1 MVAQGVREKRR
12 AAADRVDRAG
22 VGVAAIPLGLIFLS
36 FMLVWAWRALEWPL
50 LVYLPPPHWALVAL
64 TVAGAAVGVSR
75 RVPVWSYS
83 WIAAA
88 LYGLGTIGEVVVFSL
103 QSRSGVVEPAVEA
116 TFARTSGAVSL
127 VWVLLALTAAIYLSR
142 RSRRDGLYIFALFVG
157 VKSIGFPIL
166 TGVEGPTSAPAV
178 TSLLAA
184 LALVEGAALVWLLR
198 GRLRGDGLSWLPV
211 WGTVGIAAA
220 NVPLKLWPL
229 LLDPGPLMNRLR
241 IVGVLGAEE
250 WLQEGL
256 LLIAAF
262 VTTWVY
268 LALREKGA

>member
-36 FMLVWAWRALEWPL
+36 FMLVWAWRTLEWPL

-184 LALVEGAALVWLLR
+184 LALVIVQVVLGVLNVLWLLPVEITAGHSAGAAGLVLIFTVLVR
-198 GRLRGDGLSWLPV
+198 NSCQGRCRALANPDE
-211 WGTVGIAAA
+211 AAA
-220 NVPLKLWPL
+220 
-229 LLDPGPLMNRLR
+229 
-241 IVGVLGAEE
+241 
-250 WLQEGL
+250 
-256 LLIAAF
+256 
-262 VTTWVY
+262 
-268 LALREKGA
+268 